1 MEVFEGRLLFGSPN
15 GGVFLA
21 NETGS
26 DDGQPYTGAAIPL
39 FDDFGAPGARKVP
52 KVGRYITRASAKVSV
67 RISWQGDY
75 SEHRPAAPHA
85 TDTMGGSVRA
95 PGIGG
100 HSQWCG
106 RLPPQAG

>member
-1 MEVFEGRLLFGSPN
+1 MRISDWSSDVCSSDLTGAWARFTGWDVRCMEVFEGRLLFGSPN

-52 KVGRYITRASAKVSV
+52 KVEIGRASCRERVCKYV
-67 RISWQGDY
+67 
-75 SEHRPAAPHA
+75 
-85 TDTMGGSVRA
+85 
-95 PGIGG
+95 
-100 HSQWCG
+100 
-106 RLPPQAG
+106 